1 MAKKRCVM
9 GARAGGLRWWCL
21 LVVAM
26 GTLWGCEL
34 PEDDL
39 GPQTVRVFTP
49 DEAGVYGLVDRELTT
64 LESAR
69 RMRGAAVKMRGGGS
83 VFVEAGILDGSLTAD
98 SEEKIRETR
107 LVKGDRRIE
116 AEYLKEDGVLVP
128 TDWDTL
134 VMFSFYHHIEGGLA
148 FFRELGV
155 PDDALRPTR
164 CFFKVRFTS
173 AFVFGQ
179 PLITDNAAYAPAADA
194 FFLFPNQLLNAGV
207 PLALNQGVSVH
218 ELSHAV
224 KHRII
229 HGDKR
234 LSITTEDWT
243 SAAANTYAS
252 VDEGLADFFAAH
264 HTGNP
269 NFIEV
274 SIDESFELER
284 DISEEKVFSEEL
296 LADVDG
302 DGLTYNP
309 YLLGTAVAS
318 WLWAITDDVDERGL
332 VAKGVVDTLKNL
344 RAILGPDYT
353 LTDFLNHVVLHLDA
367 GLQARAC
374 ELLDKRLGEKFAEV
388 VTCGTV

>member
-1 MAKKRCVM
+1 MAKKSFRVDWEVP
-9 GARAGGLRWWCL
+9 GWRSFWVVTALVGG
-21 LVVAM
+21 
-26 GTLWGCEL
+26 LWGCDL

-39 GPQTVRVFTP
+39 GPQTVRVFTT

-69 RMRGAAVKMRGGGS
+69 RMRGGAVKMRGGGS
-83 VFVEAGILDGSLTAD
+83 VFIEAGLLDGSLTAD

-107 LVKGDRRIE
+107 LVKGDRRVE
-116 AEYLKEDGVLVP
+116 AEYLKEEGVLVP

-134 VMFSFYHHIEGGLA
+134 VMFSFYHHIERGLG
-148 FFRELGV
+148 FFQELGV
-155 PDDALRPTR
+155 PAQALRPTR
-164 CFFKVRFTS
+164 CFFKVNFTS

-194 FFLFPNQLLNAGV
+194 FFLFPNQVLNSGV
-207 PLALNQGVSVH
+207 PLALNEGVSVH

-243 SAAANTYAS
+243 RAAANTYAS

-284 DISEEKVFSEEL
+284 DISEEQVFTEEL
-296 LADVDG
+296 LSGVDG
-302 DGLTYNP
+302 DELIYNP
-309 YLLGTAVAS
+309 YPLGTAVAS
-318 WLWAITDDVDERGL
+318 WLWAITGDVEERGL
-332 VAKGVVDTLKNL
+332 VAKGVVDALNNL
-344 RAILGPDYT
+344 RPILGPDYA
-353 LTDFLNHVVLHLDA
+353 LTDFLNHVVLHLDV
-367 GLQARAC
+367 GFQAQAC
-374 ELLDKRLGEKFAEV
+374 ELLKERLGEQFVEV
-388 VTCGTV
+388 VTCGPV